1 MIDIR
6 ELRVGDVIFNT
17 EENARCSVHSI
28 DRTMGIDSIYAINDE
43 CEYNYPKD
51 YYEPITITEE
61 ILLKL
66 GFKVETHNITKEK
79 YHRLRLKGYCIDINE
94 WSNTLGR
101 DYGIHIDNL
110 SCDSILGAD
119 IQYVHQLQNYIFDA
133 TGEELDVTELF
144 K

>member
-1 MIDIR
+1 MDIR
-6 ELRVGDVIFNT
+6 ELRINDIVFNT
-17 EENARCSVHSI
+17 EENSNCVI
-28 DRTMGIDSIYAINDE
+28 LGVDKMMGIDSIYAIYDE
-43 CEYNYPKD
+43 CVYNYPKD

-66 GFKVETHNITKEK
+66 GFKAEIEDIINRKFYI
-79 YHRLRLKGYCIDINE
+79 LRLKGYCIDINE
-94 WSNTLGR
+94 WSNTIGR

>member
-1 MIDIR
+1 MDVM
-6 ELRVGDVIFNT
+6 ELRINDMVFNT
-17 EENARCSVHSI
+17 EENSNCVI
-28 DRTMGIDSIYAINDE
+28 LGVDKIMGIDSIYAIYDE
-43 CEYNYPKD
+43 CVYNYPKD
-51 YYEPITITEE
+51 YYEPISITVDL
-61 ILLKL
+61 LLKL
-66 GFKVETHNITKEK
+66 GFKAKTNDITKEK
-79 YHRLRLKGYCIDINE
+79 YYRLRLKGYCIDINE